1 MAIAREWDGATYDR
15 VSAPME
21 AMGLEVLA
29 RLELRGDET
38 VVDAGCGSGRITAA
52 LLERLPRRPRDRRRR
67 RAVDDRGRARA
78 ARRAR
83 RTSSCASPIS
93 ASSSSSEPAD
103 AILSTATFHWIK
115 DHAQLFGRLRAALR
129 DGGQL
134 VAQCGGH
141 GNIRVVREAGEAV
154 GAQAPFAEYL
164 AGWEGPWRYAAPDE
178 TERAAGRAPASRR
191 DAGSSRARSSPRTS
205 RTYYRNIIMG
215 AHLGRLP
222 EELHDPFLDA
232 VFARLDEPH
241 VVPYVRLNI
250 DAVA

>member
-1 MAIAREWDGATYDR
+1 M
-15 VSAPME
+15 
-21 AMGLEVLA
+21 
-29 RLELRGDET
+29 
-38 VVDAGCGSGRITAA
+38 
-52 LLERLPRRPRDRRRR
+52 
-67 RAVDDRGRARA
+67 RARA
-78 ARRAR
+78 ER
-83 RTSSCASPIS
+83 
-93 ASSSSSEPAD
+93 PAD

-129 DGGQL
+129 DGGRL
-134 VAQCGGH
+134 AAQCGGH

-154 GAQAPFAEYL
+154 GAEEPFAPYL
-164 AGWEGPWRYAAPDE
+164 SDWDGPWRYAAPDE
-178 TERAAGRAPASRR
+178 TEELLSAAGFAS
-191 DAGSSRARSSPRTS
+191 AKCWLEPRPVEPEDV

-232 VFARLDEPH
+232 VFARLEEPG

>member
-15 VSAPME
+15 VSGPME

-29 RLELRGDET
+29 RLALSGDET

-52 LLERLPRRPRDRRRR
+52 LLERLPDGHVIG
-67 RAVDDRGRARA
+67 VDGAPSMIEA
-78 ARRAR
+78 ARERLGERPNLELRVADLCELELER
-83 RTSSCASPIS
+83 
-93 ASSSSSEPAD
+93 PAD

-115 DHAQLFGRLRAALR
+115 DHAQLFARMRAALR
-129 DGGQL
+129 GGGQF
-134 VAQCGGH
+134 VAQCGGY

-154 GAQAPFAEYL
+154 GAEEPFAPYL
-164 AGWEGPWRYAAPDE
+164 AGWDGPWRYAAPDE
-178 TERAAGRAPASRR
+178 TEELLAAAGFAS
-191 DAGSSRARSSPRTS
+191 AKCWLEPRPVEPDDL

-222 EELHDPFLDA
+222 QELHDPFLDA

-241 VVPYVRLNI
+241 VIPYVRLNI